1 MEILI
6 NGNSR
11 FFRIYST
18 FVFLTNSFFLF
29 QIHGWSILDHSFA
42 MFIMGDIYVD
52 AKTALDSVKSST
64 RNFFRFPM
72 SVGEVD
78 RILTTFVK

>member
-1 MEILI
+1 
-6 NGNSR
+6 
-11 FFRIYST
+11 
-18 FVFLTNSFFLF
+18 
-29 QIHGWSILDHSFA
+29 
-42 MFIMGDIYVD
+42 MFIMRNIYVD